1 MFCLRSLLLLCFN
14 FTWYFLWISLYD
26 IMIFRFQR
34 KNYNISPPI
43 VKCNCKPPFHFHLQ
57 KKWFTV
63 LFEPIYFD
71 SCVII
76 LPRLSFLNNL
86 CTMSLYVYLWYSLLL
101 KEGHLTQHISWGVV
115 ITRWNITSDCLQNC
129 SVWYRMWIRLWIY
142 KRHISPS
149 WASDGVLIV
158 SIKKG
163 QIKHCVIRAD
173 KHVWSSR
180 WWSRK
185 WYCVFCT
192 LVHNE

>member
-101 KEGHLTQHISWGVV
+101 KEGHLTQHISTYIMECRYNTVEY
-115 ITRWNITSDCLQNC
+115 NIGLFAELQCLIQN
-129 SVWYRMWIRLWIY
+129 VNQTLNLQ
-142 KRHISPS
+142 KTPHISPS

-163 QIKHCVIRAD
+163 R
-173 KHVWSSR
+173 
-180 WWSRK
+180 
-185 WYCVFCT
+185 
-192 LVHNE
+192 